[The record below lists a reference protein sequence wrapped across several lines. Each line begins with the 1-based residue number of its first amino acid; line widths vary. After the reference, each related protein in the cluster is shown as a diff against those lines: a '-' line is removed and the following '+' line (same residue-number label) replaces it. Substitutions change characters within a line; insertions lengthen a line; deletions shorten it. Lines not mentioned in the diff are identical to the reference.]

1 VTPAKP
7 QAQGSS
13 DAARARILRAA
24 AHLCAVH
31 GCEGTSIR
39 EIAAAAGVTKPLV
52 HYYFGSKAHL
62 FATMLRESVEETR
75 CAAREILARPATARE
90 KLRALLGWHF
100 RRAREVP
107 EIVGFAHAIKN
118 LPDALPIDFDY
129 RSACDEFHAMLV
141 GLIRE
146 GQRNGEFRAVDP
158 NAVVMMAGAT
168 VQAYVNAIFAGD
180 MESLP
185 GAVEDVVLDL
195 IVNGVGTPAGPAVAL
210 VGAVIDATAVLP
222 AASSG
227 VATPRRARAA
237 RRGAAAVVFLVLGAT
252 APHAARA
259 QVPAPGSLL
268 TLVVVPVV
276 YTFFDDLGTWV
287 KLRLTR
293 SERAAR
299 AAEASHRGTGK
310 VPGTAPAGA
319 PASPEVAS

>member
-1 VTPAKP
+1 MPRAE
-7 QAQGSS
+7 GSS

-31 GCEGTSIR
+31 GYEGTSIR
-39 EIAAAAGVTKPLV
+39 EIAEAAGVTKPLV
-52 HYYFGSKAHL
+52 HYYFGSKENL
-62 FATMLRESVEETR
+62 FATMLRESVEESH
-75 CAAREILARPATARE
+75 CAMREILARPVSARE

-100 RRAREVP
+100 ARAREVP

-129 RSACDEFHAMLV
+129 RSACDQFHAMLV
-141 GLIRE
+141 ELIRE

-180 MESLP
+180 VESAP

-195 IVNGVGTPAGPAVAL
+195 IVNGVGTPGTPE
-210 VGAVIDATAVLP
+210 IDAAAALP
-222 AASSG
+222 ALAP
-227 VATPRRARAA
+227 PRRTRSA
-237 RRGAAAVVFLVLGAT
+237 RRGAAAVVFVVLGA
-252 APHAARA
+252 ASPHAAPA
-259 QVPAPGSLL
+259 HVPAPAPLPA
-268 TLVVVPVV
+268 VAPAPVPAPAPAGWL
-276 YTFFDDLGTWV
+276 FDASGTRV
-287 KLRLTR
+287 GPQRTR
-293 SERAAR
+293 GERPAHVAGFQ
-299 AAEASHRGTGK
+299 HRGPGL